1 MYLPTNNITFDTI
14 TADYLTEKE
23 ITLSVMRLDKIHE
36 TVSGNK
42 LFKLQFY
49 VEKCLATTHKTIVTF
64 GGAYSNHLAATAY
77 LCKQYGIKCIGIVR
91 GDALEKLT
99 YTLETCLANGMQL
112 DFVNAKTYKIIASL
126 NIENYVTSKFGNCTI
141 IPEGGF
147 GYDGAKGASLIMD
160 ILKEKNPS
168 HVCTCVGT
176 ATTLAGLLMQA
187 NTVEK
192 IVAVPAIKNM
202 LDIEDRLNEIG
213 IEYDTEKLDVLPNY
227 HFGGYA
233 KHTTELIAFM
243 NTFYTENK
251 IPTDFVYTA
260 KLMYGIIDSIKND
273 YFKKGSNII
282 CLHTGGLQGNLS
294 LPSGTLIYTDFI

>member
-1 MYLPTNNITFDTI
+1 MYLPTNNITFDAVH
-14 TADYLTEKE
+14 ADYLTEKE
-23 ITLSVMRLDKIHE
+23 INLSVMRLDKIHE

-49 VEKCLATTHKTIVTF
+49 IEKCLETEHKTIVTF
-64 GGAYSNHLAATAY
+64 GGAYSNHLVATAF
-77 LCKQYGIKCIGIVR
+77 LCKQNGIKSIGIVR
-91 GDALEKLT
+91 GNALQNKT
-99 YTLETCLANGMQL
+99 HTLIACEANGMQL
-112 DFVNAKTYKIIASL
+112 DYVDATTYKIISTI
-126 NIENYVTSKFGNCTI
+126 NNNKYVTAKFGNCTL

-147 GYDGAKGASLIMD
+147 GYDGAKGAATIME
-160 ILKEKNPS
+160 LLCKENPT

-176 ATTLAGLLMQA
+176 ATTLAGLLLHK

-202 LDIEDRLNEIG
+202 VDVEKRIAKIG
-213 IEYDTEKLDVLPNY
+213 VTFNKEKLEILPDY

-233 KHTTELIAFM
+233 KHTPDLIAFM
-243 NTFYTENK
+243 NTFYTETN

-260 KLMYGIIDSIKND
+260 KLLYGIIDSIKNNH
-273 YFKKGSNII
+273 FKKGSNII

-294 LPSGTLIYTDFI
+294 LPQGTLIY

>member
-1 MYLPTNNITFDTI
+1 MYLPTSNITFDTI
-14 TADYLTEKE
+14 TADYLAEKE
-23 ITLSVMRLDKIHE
+23 VALTVIRLDKIHE

-49 VEKCLATTHKTIVTF
+49 VEKCLATEHKTIVTF

-91 GDALEKLT
+91 GDTLEKPTHTLT
-99 YTLETCLANGMQL
+99 ACIANDMHL
-112 DFVNAKTYKIIASL
+112 HYVNATIYKTIAAL
-126 NIENYVTSKFGNCTI
+126 NTEKYVAAKFGACTI
-141 IPEGGF
+141 IPEGGYGF
-147 GYDGAKGASLIMD
+147 EGAKGAALIMD
-160 ILKEKNPS
+160 LLQEKNAS
-168 HVCTCVGT
+168 HVCACVGT
-176 ATTLAGLLMQA
+176 ATTLAGLLMHA

-202 LDIEDRLNEIG
+202 KDIPKRLQEIG
-213 IEYDTEKLDVLPNY
+213 IEFDTKKLDILPNY

-233 KHTTELIAFM
+233 KHTAELIDFM
-243 NTFYTENK
+243 NTFYKEQN

-294 LPSGTLIYTDFI
+294 LPSGTLIY

>member
-1 MYLPTNNITFDTI
+1 MYLPTNNITFDKI

-23 ITLSVMRLDKIHE
+23 VELSVMRLDKIHE

-42 LFKLQFY
+42 LFKLQY
-49 VEKCLATTHKTIVTF
+49 YIEQCLQTAHKTIVTF
-64 GGAYSNHLAATAY
+64 GGAYSNHLAATAF

-91 GDALEKLT
+91 GDALVKPT
-99 YTLETCLANGMQL
+99 YTLTACEENAMQL
-112 DFVNAKTYKIIASL
+112 HYVNAAMYKSE
-126 NIENYVTSKFGNCTI
+126 NIENYILKNFGECLI

-147 GYDGAKGASLIMD
+147 GYYGAKGAAMIMEL
-160 ILKEKNPS
+160 LKNKNPT

-176 ATTLAGLLMQA
+176 ATTLAGLLVHA

-202 LDIEDRLNEIG
+202 LDIEKRISEIG
-213 IEYDTEKLDVLPNY
+213 VQYDKNKLDILPNY

-233 KHTTELIAFM
+233 KHNLELLQFM
-243 NTFYTENK
+243 NTFYKENN

-260 KLMYGIIDSIKND
+260 KLMYGIIDSIKNN
-273 YFKKGSNII
+273 YFTKGNKII

-294 LPSGTLIYTDFI
+294 LPKDTLIF

>member
-1 MYLPTNNITFDTI
+1 MYLPISNITFDDL
-14 TADYLTEKE
+14 TADYLSEKE

-49 VEKCLATTHKTIVTF
+49 VEKCLATKHKTIVTF

-77 LCKQYGIKCIGIVR
+77 LCKQYDIKCIGIVR
-91 GDALEKLT
+91 GDAWEKPT
-99 YTLETCLANGMQL
+99 HTLETCIANGMQL
-112 DFVNAKTYKIIASL
+112 DFVNAKIYKIIASL
-126 NIENYVTSKFGNCTI
+126 NVEKYINSKFGNCTI

-147 GYDGAKGASLIMD
+147 GYDGAKGAALIMD
-160 ILKEKNPS
+160 LLQEKKGT

-176 ATTLAGLLMQA
+176 ATTLAGLLMHA
-187 NTVEK
+187 STVEK

-202 LDIEDRLNEIG
+202 KDIPKRLQAIG
-213 IEYDTEKLDVLPNY
+213 IEYDSKKLDILPNY

-233 KHTTELIAFM
+233 KHTPELIAFM
-243 NTFYTENK
+243 NNFYK
-251 IPTDFVYTA
+251 QHSIPTDFVYTA
-260 KLMYGIIDSIKND
+260 KLMYGIIDCIKND
-273 YFKKGSNII
+273 YFRKGSNII

-294 LPSGTLIYTDFI
+294 LPNGTLFF